1 MSLLT
6 ISLSAQEEIKDSTN
20 WKFGGLGSIAF
31 SQVSLY
37 QWAAGGEPSMSAAAL
52 FNVFANYKTDE
63 TSWINTLDL
72 GYGLI
77 RQGDLTKKSNDR
89 IEFTSQ
95 YGRKASAKWFYSA
108 MLNAKTQFADG
119 YNYPNDSVAISTFM
133 APGYLTASIGMDY
146 KPNDKLQVF
155 ISPVTGKLTFVLDD
169 DLSAAGNFG
178 VDPGKKFRAEIGGYA
193 KISYATALMENVDF
207 KTKIDLFANYLKMS
221 ALKDVDVNWEVLI
234 GMKINEYLSAT
245 LNTIMIW
252 DNDIKV
258 QKEGVTDPEPGIQ
271 LKEVF
276 GVGLSYKF

>member
-1 MSLLT
+1 
-6 ISLSAQEEIKDSTN
+6 
-20 WKFGGLGSIAF
+20 
-31 SQVSLY
+31 
-37 QWAAGGEPSMSAAAL
+37 MSAAAL